1 MSDSSPQ
8 DPRFIATPYD
18 FGAAL
23 EISERLDLR
32 LPIATAL
39 VRRGVTTP
47 EEVSSLITGEPE
59 NDPYLLED
67 MDEAV
72 ELILEVAR
80 SKERITVHG
89 DYDAD
94 GVCAT
99 SIMVECLRGVGAEV
113 DWFLPDR
120 TGGGYGVSQTSIDE
134 MLQRGTSLMITVDC
148 GISSRDEVATLQ
160 EAGVRCVVSDHHEQ
174 PDELPAC
181 PVIHPARGGYPF
193 SGLCGAGVAYKLASA
208 LRSEAGVETDSGV
221 DLVALATVADLVP
234 LTGEN
239 RTLVRRG
246 LNKMRTSPRTGI
258 QALMEAAR
266 VSPDE
271 VDAGALG
278 FRLAPRINAAGRLY
292 RADAGVEL
300 MLSEDPARAKQ
311 IGEELNRANS
321 ERRSVEREVMNG
333 AESARRGLSSEQ
345 LEAPALVLAGE
356 GWHPG
361 VVGIVASRLAEKYWR
376 PVVLIALEKG
386 IGRGSGRSIKGYDL
400 LAGITA
406 GGEFLNRFGGHK
418 MAAGLEIEESQIDAF
433 RKAFTADAAE
443 HLGPTE
449 LKRVTEVDA
458 VIGAGRHGVD
468 MELAEQLETLE
479 PFGMGNPR
487 PTFLVPSAKFN
498 GVRGMGKDGKH
509 VSFDLD
515 SGSGRVKG
523 VGFGLAGEL
532 EGIADTAADVEVQVE
547 MNRWNDSVEARVV
560 VREVAPLEAG
570 ADGVELEGVGLASTV
585 WWERLDRELE
595 LSGKEMDSDH
605 ADGVG
610 EAGDAQRRELDR
622 RDAPVIPAVLDLA
635 STGDS
640 LLVVSCDAI
649 VRRGLVSAADS
660 ARVGAASPLIAP
672 GAASSEALGFAT
684 EPGSVVFAD
693 WDAISTYPQSP
704 AGFEQIAVV
713 DPPWSRREMDLLRSA
728 QKGRGDAG
736 YLHLLWHTAD
746 LAAAQAA
753 LHLRWDVRA
762 AAVDIWRALDGA
774 GGSLAGED
782 LESKLRASEPAVTRP
797 PESTARALRALAEAG
812 QVELDRAAE
821 QPSVSLLEGGGR
833 LEDSATFI
841 ECQRRFELSL
851 DVLTGVAASA
861 SGAQAQAA

>member
-1 MSDSSPQ
+1 MSDSSSPN
-8 DPRFIATPYD
+8 PRFIAAPYD
-18 FGAAL
+18 FGVAL

-47 EEVSSLITGEPE
+47 EEVSNLIEGQPE

-72 ELILEVAR
+72 ELILQVAR
-80 SKERITVHG
+80 SGERITIHG

-99 SIMVECLRGVGAEV
+99 SIMVECLREIGAEV

-120 TGGGYGVSQTSIDE
+120 KGGGYGVSQTSIDE
-134 MLQRGTSLMITVDC
+134 LLQRGTSLMITVDC
-148 GISSRDEVATLQ
+148 GIGSREEVATLQ

-174 PDELPAC
+174 PDELPDC
-181 PVIHPARGGYPF
+181 PVIHPARGDYPF
-193 SGLCGAGVAYKLASA
+193 AGLCGAGVAYKLAAA
-208 LRSEAGVETDSGV
+208 LRSEAGIETDSGV

-246 LNKMRTSPRTGI
+246 LNRMRTSPRTGLR
-258 QALMEAAR
+258 ALMEAAR

-300 MLSEDPARAKQ
+300 MLCDDPARAKQ

-333 AESARRGLSSEQ
+333 AESARRDLSPEQ
-345 LEAPALVLAGE
+345 LDAPALVLAGE

-376 PVVLIALEKG
+376 PVVLIALEDG
-386 IGRGSGRSIKGYDL
+386 VGRGSGRSIKGYDL
-400 LAGITA
+400 LAGISA
-406 GGEFLNRFGGHK
+406 GGALLNRFGGHK
-418 MAAGLEIEESQIDAF
+418 MAAGLEIEEAQIDAF

-443 HLGPTE
+443 HLGPE
-449 LKRVTEVDA
+449 GPKRTSEVDA

-468 MELAEQLETLE
+468 MELAEQLESLE

-487 PTFLVPSAKFN
+487 PNFLVPSARFN

-509 VSFDLD
+509 VSFDLG
-515 SGSGRVKG
+515 SGSGKVKG
-523 VGFGLAGEL
+523 VGFGLASEL
-532 EGIADTAADVEVQVE
+532 EGIGDTAADVEVQVE

-560 VREVAPLEAG
+560 VREVAPLDAG
-570 ADGVELEGVGLASTV
+570 VDRVDLEGVRLDSTV
-585 WWERLDRELE
+585 WWERLDQELE
-595 LSGKEMDSDH
+595 LSGREMDSDH

-610 EAGDAQRRELDR
+610 GAGDGQRRELDR

-649 VRRGLVSAADS
+649 LRRGLVAAADP

-672 GAASSEALGFAT
+672 GSASSNVLGSPA

-693 WDAISTYPQSP
+693 WDAVSMHPQSP
-704 AGFEQIAVV
+704 SGFGQIAVI
-713 DPPWSRREMDLLRSA
+713 DPPWSRQEISLLRPA
-728 QKGRGDAG
+728 QSGSEDPGF
-736 YLHLLWHTAD
+736 LHLLWHTTD
-746 LAAAQAA
+746 LTAAQAA
-753 LHLRWDVRA
+753 LQLRWDVRA
-762 AAVDIWRALDGA
+762 AAVDIWRALDDA
-774 GGSLAGED
+774 GGTLYGEH
-782 LESKLRASEPAVTRP
+782 LESKLRASEPAVTRS

-812 QVELDRAAE
+812 QVELDLAAE

-833 LEDSATFI
+833 LEDAATFI
-841 ECQRRFELSL
+841 ECQGRLELSL
-851 DVLTGVAASA
+851 TALTDAATSA
-861 SGAQAQAA
+861 LEARAQAA